1 MSEPPLLL
9 QREPPVATVVF
20 NRPEAR
26 NALNEA
32 MQLALPPMLA
42 QLHEDADVRVLILRG
57 AGGRAFAAGDD
68 ITQFV
73 DWGAKEVLAHY
84 HHLEVFIGAIET
96 FPKPTIALIQGV
108 AVGAG
113 LEVAAACDLRYAS
126 ANSRFGIP
134 IARLGHTVDLRNAL
148 RLIRLVGPSRV
159 KEMLFTA
166 ELIGAEEALQIGLI
180 NRVLMPEH
188 IERYTYDMARKMAT
202 YAPLSL
208 MQSKASV
215 QLCLD
220 NPELHGIGEPAALA
234 AALYDTEDFHA
245 GVQAFLSKQPL
256 PPFHGR

>member
-1 MSEPPLLL
+1 MSEPPILL

-32 MQLALPPMLA
+32 MHLALPP
-42 QLHEDADVRVLILRG
+42 D
-57 AGGRAFAAGDD
+57 
-68 ITQFV
+68 
-73 DWGAKEVLAHY
+73 
-84 HHLEVFIGAIET
+84 
-96 FPKPTIALIQGV
+96 
-108 AVGAG
+108 
-113 LEVAAACDLRYAS
+113 
-126 ANSRFGIP
+126 
-134 IARLGHTVDLRNAL
+134 
-148 RLIRLVGPSRV
+148 
-159 KEMLFTA
+159 
-166 ELIGAEEALQIGLI
+166 
-180 NRVLMPEH
+180 H

-220 NPELHGIGEPAALA
+220 NPELCGIAEPAALA